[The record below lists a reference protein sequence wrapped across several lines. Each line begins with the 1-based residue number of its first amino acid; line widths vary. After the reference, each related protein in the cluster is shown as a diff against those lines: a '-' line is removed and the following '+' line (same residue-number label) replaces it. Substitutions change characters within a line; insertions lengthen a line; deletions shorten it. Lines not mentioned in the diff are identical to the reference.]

1 MTLQRQKDLIHSTK
15 WDILIVLDA
24 CRYDYFKELNWIKG
38 KLSCVRSPAPHTFFW
53 FKATWPKKYDAV
65 YFSANPLINSKG
77 IPSPELGN
85 LNAHKHFRRV
95 IDVWKSGWNE
105 ELGTVPPWEV
115 NKAVESYYN
124 YDSRKVIHY
133 MQPHGPWIGK
143 PRMSMFY
150 ELEAFLRN
158 GFMADAYLT
167 HPKPKKEKMEAAY
180 RGNLKLVLRYVDVLI
195 NNFPDKKII
204 ITSDHGE
211 LLGEG
216 GYYLHKFGFPDWLND
231 YLLNVPWLEVEV

>member
-1 MTLQRQKDLIHSTK
+1 MQRQKDLIHSTN

-24 CRYDYFKELNWIKG
+24 CRYDYFKEINWIKG

-85 LNAHKHFRRV
+85 LDAHKHFKRV
-95 IDVWKSGWNE
+95 IDVWKSGWDE

-115 NKAVESYYN
+115 NKAVESYYD

-143 PRMSMFY
+143 HSLYKASKFRPGLGGDV
-150 ELEAFLRN
+150 ELIPKLKELGKWCLRELYV
-158 GFMADAYLT
+158 D
-167 HPKPKKEKMEAAY
+167 
-180 RGNLKLVLRYVDVLI
+180 NLHLVLAYVSALLESIKGKVV
-195 NNFPDKKII
+195 

-211 LLGEG
+211 CLGEHNK
-216 GYYLHKFGFPDWLND
+216 YLHTPMYEVPEIKI
-231 YLLNVPWLEVEV
+231 VPWWVKNV